1 MQGFPM
7 LILFT
12 IWMMYC
18 LCVLMAGSFRDYED
32 IMTCFQAPRLQIAIE
47 KNPDTSLR
55 RILGYVFPENFHL
68 LKRPQNPLYFQK
80 ILGHI
85 NCLIPPS
92 AFPTL
97 SYSNFISPLNKTH
110 FEESK
115 PVHAWSSERIIFLLN
130 GYRSPI
136 FPSLLLKKNYGCC
149 SLLSLSQPP
158 QQLINY
164 QDLYNDCI
172 YTKVLDLFC
181 HIWS

>member
-1 MQGFPM
+1 MCWFFFLLPFMQGFPM

-115 PVHAWSSERIIFLLN
+115 PVHAWSSERIIFFIKWLQKSYL
-130 GYRSPI
+130 SQ
-136 FPSLLLKKNYGCC
+136 FALEEKLWLLLFA
-149 SLLSLSQPP
+149 LP
-158 QQLINY
+158 
-164 QDLYNDCI
+164 
-172 YTKVLDLFC
+172 
-181 HIWS
+181 